1 MGERYYTAERWP
13 KIYIYFRFE
22 ITLNIHYYTFVI
34 IIKFSKNPKN
44 EFPTKNST
52 KKKRENK

>member
-52 KKKRENK
+52 KKKKRE